1 VDDEFLSNYFLKE
14 NKMLVGERMSK
25 PVISITPETP
35 IAEALNMMKVEHV
48 RRFPVV
54 KDGKLVGFV
63 SDKDI
68 LNASPSP
75 VSTLSIWEM
84 NYLLN
89 KITVN
94 EVMIK
99 NVLTVTEDTPIE
111 QAARMMADN
120 KIGGLPVMRD
130 GGVVGIITET
140 DLFKLF
146 LELTGAR
153 ELGIRVT
160 VLVKEK
166 PGELAKLTKAVSES
180 GGDFIA
186 FGMFTGLDTTN
197 KMVTFKVTGISL
209 DDLKKAISPVVKEI
223 IDIRSI

>member
-1 VDDEFLSNYFLKE
+1 
-14 NKMLVGERMSK
+14 MLVGERMSK
-25 PVISITPETP
+25 HVITISPDMP
-35 IAEALNMMKVEHV
+35 IAEALNMMKVEKV

-54 KDGKLVGFV
+54 KEGKLLGLV
-63 SDKDI
+63 SDKDL

-89 KITVN
+89 KITVS
-94 EVMIK
+94 EVMVK

-140 DLFKLF
+140 DLFKMF
-146 LELTGAR
+146 LELLGAR
-153 ELGIRVT
+153 EMGIRVT
-160 VLVKEK
+160 VLVAEK
-166 PGELAKLTKAVSES
+166 QGELAKLTKAVSEA

-197 KMVTFKVTGISL
+197 KMVTFKVTGITL
-209 DDLKKAISPVVKEI
+209 ETLKKAITPIVKEI
-223 IDIRSI
+223 VDIRTT

>member
-1 VDDEFLSNYFLKE
+1 
-14 NKMLVGERMSK
+14 MLVGERMSK
-25 PVISITPETP
+25 PVITISPETP
-35 IAEALNMMKVEHV
+35 IAEVMNMMKVEHV

-54 KDGKLVGFV
+54 KEGKLVGIV

-94 EVMIK
+94 EVMMK
-99 NVLTVTEDTPIE
+99 NVMTVTEDTPIE
-111 QAARMMADN
+111 QAARIMADN

-140 DLFKLF
+140 DLFKMF
-146 LELTGAR
+146 LEIMGAR
-153 ELGIRVT
+153 EMGIRVT
-160 VLVKEK
+160 VLLVEK
-166 PGELAKLTKAVSES
+166 PGELAKLTKAVSEA

-186 FGMFTGLDTTN
+186 FGMFTGVDTSN
-197 KMVTFKVTGISL
+197 RMVTFKVTRISL
-209 DDLKKAISPVVKEI
+209 EDLKKAISPIVKEI
-223 IDIRSI
+223 VDIRTT

>member
-1 VDDEFLSNYFLKE
+1 
-14 NKMLVGERMSK
+14 MG
-25 PVISITPETP
+25 I
-35 IAEALNMMKVEHV
+35 
-48 RRFPVV
+48 
-54 KDGKLVGFV
+54 V
-63 SDKDI
+63 SDKDL

-75 VSTLSIWEM
+75 VTTLSIWEM

-89 KITVN
+89 KITVS

-99 NVLTVTEDTPIE
+99 NVMTVTEDTPIE

-140 DLFKLF
+140 DLFKMF
-146 LELTGAR
+146 LEIMGAR
-153 ELGIRVT
+153 EMGIRVT
-160 VLVKEK
+160 VLVAEK
-166 PGELAKLTKAVSES
+166 PGELAKLTKAVSEA

-197 KMVTFKVTGISL
+197 KLVTFKVTGLAL
-209 DDLKKAISPVVKEI
+209 DDLKKAITPVVREI
-223 IDIRSI
+223 VDIRST

>member
-1 VDDEFLSNYFLKE
+1 
-14 NKMLVGERMSK
+14 MLVGERMSK
-25 PVISITPETP
+25 PVITIPPDMP
-35 IAEALNMMKVEHV
+35 IAEALNMMKVEKV

-54 KDGKLVGFV
+54 KEGKLLGVV
-63 SDKDI
+63 SDKDL

-89 KITVN
+89 KITVS
-94 EVMIK
+94 EVMVK

-111 QAARMMADN
+111 QAARIMADN
-120 KIGGLPVMRD
+120 KIGGLPVMRE

-140 DLFKLF
+140 DLFKMF
-146 LELTGAR
+146 LELLGAR
-153 ELGIRVT
+153 EMGIRVT
-160 VLVKEK
+160 VLVVEK
-166 PGELAKLTKAVSES
+166 PGELAKLTKVISEA

-197 KMVTFKVTGISL
+197 RMVTFKVTGITL
-209 DDLKKAISPVVKEI
+209 ETLKKAITPIVKEI
-223 IDIRSI
+223 VDIRTI

>member
-1 VDDEFLSNYFLKE
+1 
-14 NKMLVGERMSK
+14 MSK
-25 PVISITPETP
+25 PVITISPDMP
-35 IAEALNMMKVEHV
+35 IAEALNMMKVEKV

-54 KDGKLVGFV
+54 KEGKLLGLV
-63 SDKDI
+63 SDKDL

-89 KITVN
+89 KITVS
-94 EVMIK
+94 EVMVK
-99 NVLTVTEDTPIE
+99 NILTVTEDTPIE
-111 QAARMMADN
+111 QAARIMADN

-146 LELTGAR
+146 LELLGAR
-153 ELGIRVT
+153 EMGIRVT
-160 VLVKEK
+160 VLVVEK
-166 PGELAKLTKAVSES
+166 QGELAKLTKAIAEA

-186 FGMFTGLDTTN
+186 FGMFPGLDTTN
-197 KMVTFKVTGISL
+197 RMVTFKVTGITL
-209 DDLKKAISPVVKEI
+209 ENLKKAITPIVKEI
-223 IDIRSI
+223 VDIRTI

>member
-1 VDDEFLSNYFLKE
+1 
-14 NKMLVGERMSK
+14 MLVGERMSK
-25 PVISITPETP
+25 HVITISPDMP
-35 IAEALNMMKVEHV
+35 IAEALNMRKVEKV

-54 KDGKLVGFV
+54 KEGKLLGLV
-63 SDKDI
+63 SDKDL

-89 KITVN
+89 KITVS
-94 EVMIK
+94 EVMVK

-140 DLFKLF
+140 DLFKMF
-146 LELTGAR
+146 LELLGAR
-153 ELGIRVT
+153 EMGIRVT
-160 VLVKEK
+160 VLVAEK
-166 PGELAKLTKAVSES
+166 QGELAKLTKAVSEA

-197 KMVTFKVTGISL
+197 KMVTFKVTGITL
-209 DDLKKAISPVVKEI
+209 ETLKKAITPIVKEI
-223 IDIRSI
+223 VDIRTT

>member
-1 VDDEFLSNYFLKE
+1 
-14 NKMLVGERMSK
+14 MLVGERMSK
-25 PVISITPETP
+25 PVITISPDMP
-35 IAEALNMMKVEHV
+35 IAEALNMMKVEKV

-54 KDGKLVGFV
+54 KEGKLLGVV
-63 SDKDI
+63 SDKDL

-89 KITVN
+89 KITVS
-94 EVMIK
+94 EVMAK

-111 QAARMMADN
+111 QAARIMADN

-140 DLFKLF
+140 DLFKIF
-146 LELTGAR
+146 LELLGAR
-153 ELGIRVT
+153 EMGIRVT
-160 VLVKEK
+160 VLVVEK
-166 PGELAKLTKAVSES
+166 PGELAKLTKAVSEA

-186 FGMFTGLDTTN
+186 FGMFTGVDTTN
-197 KMVTFKVTGISL
+197 RMVTFKVTGINL
-209 DDLKKAISPVVKEI
+209 EDLKNAISPIVKDI
-223 IDIRSI
+223 VDIRTT

>member
-1 VDDEFLSNYFLKE
+1 
-14 NKMLVGERMSK
+14 MLVGERMSK
-25 PVISITPETP
+25 PVITISPDMP
-35 IAEALNMMKVEHV
+35 IAEALNMMKVEKV

-54 KDGKLVGFV
+54 KEGKLLGVV
-63 SDKDI
+63 SDKDL

-89 KITVN
+89 KITVS
-94 EVMIK
+94 EVMVK
-99 NVLTVTEDTPIE
+99 NVLSVTEDTPIE
-111 QAARMMADN
+111 QAARIMADN

-140 DLFKLF
+140 DLFKMF
-146 LELTGAR
+146 LELLGAR
-153 ELGIRVT
+153 EMGIRVT
-160 VLVKEK
+160 VLVVEK
-166 PGELAKLTKAVSES
+166 QGELAKLTKAISEA

-197 KMVTFKVTGISL
+197 RMVTFKVTGITL
-209 DDLKKAISPVVKEI
+209 ENLKKAITPIVKEI
-223 IDIRSI
+223 VDIRTI

>member
-1 VDDEFLSNYFLKE
+1 
-14 NKMLVGERMSK
+14 MLVGERMSK
-25 PVISITPETP
+25 PVITISPDTP
-35 IAEALNMMKVEHV
+35 IAEALNMMKVEKV

-54 KDGKLVGFV
+54 KDGKLLGVV
-63 SDKDI
+63 SDKDL

-89 KITVN
+89 KITVS
-94 EVMIK
+94 EVMVK

-111 QAARMMADN
+111 QAARIMADN

-140 DLFKLF
+140 DLFKMF
-146 LELTGAR
+146 LELLGAR
-153 ELGIRVT
+153 EMGIRVT
-160 VLVKEK
+160 VLVVEK
-166 PGELAKLTKAVSES
+166 PGELAKLTKAISEA

-197 KMVTFKVTGISL
+197 RMVTFKVTGISL
-209 DDLKKAISPVVKEI
+209 EDLKKAITPIVKEI
-223 IDIRSI
+223 VDIRTI

>member
-1 VDDEFLSNYFLKE
+1 
-14 NKMLVGERMSK
+14 M
-25 PVISITPETP
+25 P
-35 IAEALNMMKVEHV
+35 IAEALNMMKVEKV

-54 KDGKLVGFV
+54 KEGKLLGVV
-63 SDKDI
+63 SDKDL

-89 KITVN
+89 KITVS
-94 EVMIK
+94 EVMVK

-111 QAARMMADN
+111 QAARIMADN

-140 DLFKLF
+140 DLFKMF
-146 LELTGAR
+146 LELLGAR
-153 ELGIRVT
+153 EMGIRVT
-160 VLVKEK
+160 VLVVEK
-166 PGELAKLTKAVSES
+166 QGELAKLTKAVSEA

-186 FGMFTGLDTTN
+186 FGMFTGLDTSN
-197 KMVTFKVTGISL
+197 KMVTFKVTGITL
-209 DDLKKAISPVVKEI
+209 ENLKKAITPIVKEI
-223 IDIRSI
+223 VDIRTI

>member
-1 VDDEFLSNYFLKE
+1 
-14 NKMLVGERMSK
+14 MLVGERMSK
-25 PVISITPETP
+25 PVITISPDMP
-35 IAEALNMMKVEHV
+35 IAEALNMMKVEKV

-54 KDGKLVGFV
+54 KEGKLLGVV
-63 SDKDI
+63 SDKDL

-89 KITVN
+89 KISVS
-94 EVMIK
+94 EVMVK

-111 QAARMMADN
+111 QAARIMADN

-140 DLFKLF
+140 DLFKMF
-146 LELTGAR
+146 LELLGAR
-153 ELGIRVT
+153 EMGIRVT
-160 VLVKEK
+160 VLVAEK
-166 PGELAKLTKAVSES
+166 QGELAKLTKAISEA

-186 FGMFTGLDTTN
+186 FGMFTGLDTSN
-197 KMVTFKVTGISL
+197 KMVTFKVTGITL
-209 DDLKKAISPVVKEI
+209 EDLKKAITPVVKEI
-223 IDIRSI
+223 VDIRTI

>member
-1 VDDEFLSNYFLKE
+1 MN
-14 NKMLVGERMSK
+14 RMK
-25 PVISITPETP
+25 I
-35 IAEALNMMKVEHV
+35 EHV
-48 RRFPVV
+48 RQFPVV
-54 KDGKLVGFV
+54 KNGKLVGFV

-84 NYLLN
+84 NYLLS
-89 KITVN
+89 KITVS
-94 EVMIK
+94 EVMLK

-111 QAARMMADN
+111 QAARIMADN
-120 KIGGLPVMRD
+120 KISGLPVMRN

-160 VLVKEK
+160 VLVNDK
-166 PGELAKLTKAVSES
+166 PGELAKLTKTVSET

-186 FGMFTGLDTTN
+186 FGLFTGLDTTN
-197 KMVTFKVTGISL
+197 KLVTFKVTGISQ
-209 DDLKKAISPVVKEI
+209 DELKKVITPVVKQI